1 MFMFVNVELRGCS
14 DRFTSTKGDRTE
26 GGRQA
31 GREGGRQVGR
41 KKKDQE
47 NEEEDERKQGGG
59 GMERRE
65 ERKKDAIGST
75 EGRSGEE
82 RGDEGGMDW
91 AEKRK
96 VKRKG

>member
-1 MFMFVNVELRGCS
+1 
-14 DRFTSTKGDRTE
+14 
-26 GGRQA
+26 
-31 GREGGRQVGR
+31 
-41 KKKDQE
+41 
-47 NEEEDERKQGGG
+47 
-59 GMERRE
+59 MERRE